1 MSFDE
6 AEKQNRWRFSR
17 EVSIGDLVLALPI
30 IWLAAG
36 LTFTVHNNEKR
47 LGVIEQRVDKQDE
60 HLSEHDT
67 EIAVL
72 TVKVK

>member
-6 AEKQNRWRFSR
+6 AERTNRWRFSR
-17 EVSIGDLVLALPI
+17 EVSIGDLILALPV
-30 IWLAAG
+30 IWMAAG
-36 LTFTVHNNEKR
+36 LTFTVHNNDHR
-47 LGVIEQRVDKQDE
+47 LTTVEQRVDKQDE